1 MSLKQL
7 LKSVWLYS
15 WVLIIPLII
24 FASLMDLLLLG
35 GIRLFLSLVS
45 NSTIEIPTHF
55 NIPWLKEIGLLH
67 WAILMFV
74 LIAVRYLFTVLR
86 VRSEERFRYGLESQL
101 RLWWI
106 RMVKNMH
113 PIQFH
118 KPETDSILHN
128 ANQSVSTIAR
138 ACKLVTQS
146 MQAVSQLLFFL
157 PVLFYLSWQLTFLL
171 LFIFTPI
178 ILYLQKI
185 YKNAGKGADEYNQYS
200 GEYDVNIWRWVAIRK
215 YWNNHSERSKYLHMI
230 FEKIRN
236 LKKSLTVMG
245 VRDVT
250 IIQNIET
257 LSILIMSIVLVACA
271 SLIKIGAMEPFQI
284 VLFCAA
290 LIICYKPLKECSQ
303 LFSNLKD
310 LKIAY
315 MGLNHLE
322 SMKISLKFFKEKD
335 EESIGIEDLSFKY
348 SEDSPWV
355 FQSLSNLIKLNR
367 PVVLQGVNGSGKTTL
382 LRILSGLEIP
392 QSGDVYMPPRIKQ
405 GSFYFSQRLFLPPI
419 HWLEEAINEK
429 KWSPTI
435 QNFFDVLGLEQLL
448 KKEGHSN
455 GEMQRIG
462 FAWAIASGAPFLFLD
477 EPFAYI
483 SQDLK
488 EPIFKAFWNATTE
501 TDQWWMMASHELPPA
516 AYQGRINYWKLETL
530 Q

>member
-7 LKSVWLYS
+7 LRNVWLYG
-15 WVLIIPLII
+15 WVLIVPLVIL
-24 FASLMDLLLLG
+24 ASFTDLLLLG
-35 GIRLFLSLVS
+35 GIRIFLSLVS
-45 NSTIEIPTHF
+45 DSLKIPVYFT
-55 NIPWLKEIGLLH
+55 WLENVGILH
-67 WAILMFV
+67 WAILMLV
-74 LIAVRYLFTVLR
+74 LIAIRYLFIVLR
-86 VRSEERFRYGLESQL
+86 MRSEERLCYGLESHL

-106 RMVKNMH
+106 RTVKNLH
-113 PIQFH
+113 PFQFH

-128 ANQSVSTIAR
+128 ANLSISTIPR

-146 MQAVSQLLFFL
+146 IQAVSQLLFFI
-157 PVLFYLSWQLTFLL
+157 PVLFLLSWQLTLLL
-171 LFIFTPI
+171 LFVFTPI

-185 YKNAGKGADEYNQYS
+185 FKNADKGADEYNRLS
-200 GEYDVNIWRWVAIRK
+200 GEYDTNIWRWVAIRK
-215 YWNNHSERSKYLHMI
+215 YWNNQVELSKYLSLI
-230 FEKIRN
+230 FGKIRN
-236 LKKSLTVMG
+236 LKKSLIAMG

-257 LSILIMSIVLVACA
+257 LSILIMSIVLATCA
-271 SLIKIGAMEPFQI
+271 GLIKIGVMEPFQI

-315 MGLNHLE
+315 IGLRSLE
-322 SMKISLKFFKEKD
+322 SMNRSVNFFEEKD
-335 EESIGIEDLSFKY
+335 EGCIDIENVTFKY
-348 SEDSPWV
+348 RDDSPWV
-355 FQSLSNLIKLNR
+355 FQSLSNVIKLNR

-392 QSGDVYMPPRIKQ
+392 QSGSIFMPPKIKE

-419 HWLEEAINEK
+419 SWLEQAINEK
-429 KWSPTI
+429 KWSVTI
-435 QNFFDVLGLEQLL
+435 QNFFDVLGLENLL
-448 KKEGHSN
+448 KKNGHSN
-455 GEMQRIG
+455 GETQRIG
-462 FAWAIASGAPFLFLD
+462 FAWAVVSNAPFLFLD

-488 EPIFKAFWNATTE
+488 EPIFKAFWKATTE
-501 TDQWWMMASHELPPA
+501 TDQWSMMASHELPPA
-516 AYQGRINYWKLETL
+516 AYQERINYWKLETF

>member
-24 FASLMDLLLLG
+24 LSSFTDLLLLG

-45 NSTIEIPTHF
+45 DSIKIPIHF
-55 NIPWLKEIGLLH
+55 TWLEKVGILH
-67 WAILMFV
+67 WIILMFV
-74 LIAVRYLFTVLR
+74 LIAMRYLFIVLR
-86 VRSEERFRYGLESQL
+86 ARSEERFRYGLESHL

-106 RMVKNMH
+106 RTVKNLH
-113 PIQFH
+113 PSQFH
-118 KPETDSILHN
+118 KSETDSILHN
-128 ANQSVSTIAR
+128 ANQSISTISR

-146 MQAVSQLLFFL
+146 MQAISQLLFFL
-157 PVLFYLSWQLTFLL
+157 PILFLFSWQLTLLL

-178 ILYLQKI
+178 VLYLQKI
-185 YKNAGKGADEYNQYS
+185 FKNADKGADEYNRYS
-200 GEYDVNIWRWVAIRK
+200 GEYDVNIWQWVAIRK
-215 YWNNHSERSKYLHMI
+215 YWNNNAELSKYSSLVV
-230 FEKIRN
+230 EKIRN
-236 LKKSLTVMG
+236 LKKSLTEMG

-257 LSILIMSIVLVACA
+257 ISILIMSIVLAACA
-271 SLIKIGAMEPFQI
+271 GLIKIGAMEPFQI
-284 VLFCAA
+284 ILFCAA

-315 MGLNHLE
+315 IGLNNLE
-322 SMKISLKFFKEKD
+322 SMKPFLKFFKEKD
-335 EESIGIEDLSFKY
+335 EECISLEDVSFKY
-348 SEDSPWV
+348 RDDSPWV
-355 FQSLSNLIKLNR
+355 FQSLNNVIKLNR
-367 PVVLQGVNGSGKTTL
+367 PIILQGVNGSGKTTL

-392 QSGDVYMPPRIKQ
+392 QDGSIYMPPKIKD

-419 HWLEEAINEK
+419 SWLEQTVNEK
-429 KWSPTI
+429 KWSATI
-435 QNFFDVLGLEQLL
+435 QNFFDVLGLETLL
-448 KKEGHSN
+448 KKDGHSN

-462 FAWAIASGAPFLFLD
+462 FAWAIVSGAPFLFLD

-483 SQDLK
+483 SRDLK

-516 AYQGRINYWKLETL
+516 TYQERINYWKLESF

>member
-24 FASLMDLLLLG
+24 LASLMDLFLLG

-45 NSTIEIPTHF
+45 DSIEIPVHF
-55 NIPWLKEIGLLH
+55 DIHWLKDITLLH

-74 LIAVRYLFTVLR
+74 LIVVRYLFTVLR
-86 VRSEERFRYGLESQL
+86 VRSEERFRCRLESHL
-101 RLWWI
+101 RSWWI
-106 RMVKNMH
+106 RMVKKLH

-118 KPETDSILHN
+118 KSETDGILHN
-128 ANQSVSTIAR
+128 ANQSIPIISR
-138 ACKLVTQS
+138 SCKLVTQS
-146 MQAVSQLLFFL
+146 IQAVTQLLFFL
-157 PVLFYLSWQLTFLL
+157 PVLFYLSWQLTVLL
-171 LFIFTPI
+171 LFFFTPI
-178 ILYLQKI
+178 VLYFQKI
-185 YKNAGKGADEYNQYS
+185 YKNAGRGADEYNQYS

-215 YWNNHSERSKYLHMI
+215 YWNNHTERSKYLHAI
-230 FEKIRN
+230 LEKSRN
-236 LKKSLTVMG
+236 LESSLTVMS

-257 LSILIMSIVLVACA
+257 ISILVMSIVLVACA
-271 SLIKIGAMEPFQI
+271 GFIKMGAMEPFQI
-284 VLFCAA
+284 ILFCAA
-290 LIICYKPLKECSQ
+290 LIISYKPLKECSQ

-315 MGLNHLE
+315 IGLNHLE
-322 SMKISLKFFKEKD
+322 SMKVSSDFFKEKD
-335 EESIGIEDLSFKY
+335 EESISIEELNFKY
-348 SEDSPWV
+348 GDDSPWV
-355 FQSLSNLIKLNR
+355 FQSLSNVIKLNR

-392 QSGDVYMPPRIKQ
+392 QSGNIYMPSKIKQ

-419 HWLEEAINEK
+419 RWLEESLNEK
-429 KWSPTI
+429 KWSSTI

-462 FAWAIASGAPFLFLD
+462 FAWAIVSGAPFLFLD

-501 TDQWWMMASHELPPA
+501 TDQWWMMASHELPPTT
-516 AYQGRINYWKLETL
+516 YKERINYWKLETL

>member
-1 MSLKQL
+1 MSLKKL
-7 LKSVWLYS
+7 FKNVWLYS
-15 WVLIIPLII
+15 LVLIIPLII
-24 FASLMDLLLLG
+24 LASLMDLLMLG

-45 NSTIEIPTHF
+45 DSIKIPIHF
-55 NIPWLKEIGLLH
+55 TWLENVGILH
-67 WAILMFV
+67 WAILMLV
-74 LIAVRYLFTVLR
+74 LIAMRYLFTVLR
-86 VRSEERFRYGLESQL
+86 VRSEERFRYGLESHL

-106 RMVKNMH
+106 RMVKSLH
-113 PIQFH
+113 PFQFH

-128 ANQSVSTIAR
+128 ANQSISTISR

-157 PVLFYLSWQLTFLL
+157 PVLFLLSWQLTLLL
-171 LFIFTPI
+171 LFVFTPI

-185 YKNAGKGADEYNQYS
+185 FKNADKGAAEYNRYS

-215 YWNNHSERSKYLHMI
+215 YWNNQAELSKYLSLI
-230 FEKIRN
+230 TEKIHN
-236 LKKSLTVMG
+236 LKRSLIEMG

-257 LSILIMSIVLVACA
+257 LSILIMSIVLATCA
-271 SLIKIGAMEPFQI
+271 GLIKIGAMEPFQI
-284 VLFCAA
+284 ILFCAA

-315 MGLNHLE
+315 SGLNSLE
-322 SMKISLKFFKEKD
+322 SMKFSLKFFEEKD
-335 EESIGIEDLSFKY
+335 EECISIENINFKY
-348 SEDSPWV
+348 RNDSPWV
-355 FQSLSNLIKLNR
+355 FQSLSNIIKLNR
-367 PVVLQGVNGSGKTTL
+367 PIILQGVNGSGKTTL

-392 QSGDVYMPPRIKQ
+392 QDGIIYMPPRIKD

-419 HWLEEAINEK
+419 SWLEQAINEK
-429 KWSPTI
+429 QWSATI
-435 QNFFDVLGLEQLL
+435 QSFFDVLGLENLL
-448 KKEGHSN
+448 KKDGHSN
-455 GEMQRIG
+455 GEIQRIG
-462 FAWAIASGAPFLFLD
+462 FAWAVVSGAPFLFLD

-516 AYQGRINYWKLETL
+516 AYQGRISYWKLETF
-530 Q
+530 

>member
-24 FASLMDLLLLG
+24 LASLMDLLLLG

-45 NSTIEIPTHF
+45 DSIEIPIHF
-55 NIPWLKEIGLLH
+55 NFAWLKEIGLLH
-67 WAILMFV
+67 WAIMMFV

-86 VRSEERFRYGLESQL
+86 VRSEERFRYGLESHL

-118 KPETDSILHN
+118 KSETDSILHN
-128 ANQSVSTIAR
+128 ANQSVSTISR
-138 ACKLVTQS
+138 ACKLITQS
-146 MQAVSQLLFFL
+146 MQAVAQLLFFL
-157 PVLFYLSWQLTFLL
+157 PVLFILSWQLTFLL
-171 LFIFTPI
+171 LFVFTPI

-185 YKNAGKGADEYNQYS
+185 YKNAGRGADEYNQYS

-215 YWNNHSERSKYLHMI
+215 YWNNHTERSKYLHLI

-257 LSILIMSIVLVACA
+257 LSIFIMCIVLVACA
-271 SLIKIGAMEPFQI
+271 GLIKIGVMEPFQI
-284 VLFCAA
+284 ILFCAA

-303 LFSNLKD
+303 LFSSLKD

-315 MGLNHLE
+315 IGLNHLE
-322 SMKISLKFFKEKD
+322 SMKTSLKFFKEK
-335 EESIGIEDLSFKY
+335 EEECISIDNLNFKY
-348 SEDSPWV
+348 GDNSPWV
-355 FQSLSNLIKLNR
+355 FKSLNNVIKLNR
-367 PVVLQGVNGSGKTTL
+367 PIVLQGVNGSGKTTL

-392 QSGDVYMPPRIKQ
+392 QSGNIYMPPRIKH

-419 HWLEEAINEK
+419 PWLEEAINEK
-429 KWSPTI
+429 KWSATI
-435 QNFFDVLGLEQLL
+435 QNFFDVLGLENLL

-462 FAWAIASGAPFLFLD
+462 IAWAVVSGAPFLFLD

-516 AYQGRINYWKLETL
+516 AYQERVNYWKFETV

>member
-24 FASLMDLLLLG
+24 LASFTDLLLLG

-45 NSTIEIPTHF
+45 DSIKIPIHF
-55 NIPWLKEIGLLH
+55 TWLENVGILH
-67 WAILMFV
+67 WAILMLV
-74 LIAVRYLFTVLR
+74 LIAMRYLFTVLR
-86 VRSEERFRYGLESQL
+86 VRSEERFRYGLESHL

-106 RMVKNMH
+106 RMVKNLH
-113 PIQFH
+113 PFQFH
-118 KPETDSILHN
+118 KQETDSILNN
-128 ANQSVSTIAR
+128 ANQSISTISR

-157 PVLFYLSWQLTFLL
+157 PVLFLLSWQLTLLL
-171 LFIFTPI
+171 LFVFTPI

-185 YKNAGKGADEYNQYS
+185 FKNADKGADEYNRYS
-200 GEYDVNIWRWVAIRK
+200 GEYDVNIWQWVAIRK
-215 YWNNHSERSKYLHMI
+215 YWNNHAELSKYLSLI
-230 FEKIRN
+230 LEKIRN
-236 LKKSLTVMG
+236 LKKSLTDMG

-257 LSILIMSIVLVACA
+257 LSILIMSIVMAACA
-271 SLIKIGAMEPFQI
+271 GLIKMGAMEPFQI
-284 VLFCAA
+284 ILFCAA

-315 MGLNHLE
+315 IGLNNLE
-322 SMKISLKFFKEKD
+322 SMKTSLKFFKEKD
-335 EESIGIEDLSFKY
+335 EEYISMENVSFKY
-348 SEDSPWV
+348 RDDSPWV
-355 FQSLSNLIKLNR
+355 FQSLSNAIKLNR
-367 PVVLQGVNGSGKTTL
+367 PVMLQGINGSGKTTL

-392 QSGDVYMPPRIKQ
+392 QDGSIYMPPKIKE

-419 HWLEEAINEK
+419 SWLEQAINEK
-429 KWSPTI
+429 KWSATI
-435 QNFFDVLGLEQLL
+435 QNFFDVLGLESLL
-448 KKEGHSN
+448 KKDGHSN

-462 FAWAIASGAPFLFLD
+462 FAWAVVSGAPFLFLD

-483 SQDLK
+483 SRDLK

-516 AYQGRINYWKLETL
+516 VYQERINYWKLETL

>member
-24 FASLMDLLLLG
+24 LASLMDLLLLG

-45 NSTIEIPTHF
+45 DSIKIPVHF
-55 NIPWLKEIGLLH
+55 TWLKNIGILH
-67 WAILMFV
+67 WIILMLV
-74 LIAVRYLFTVLR
+74 LIALRYLFIVLR
-86 VRSEERFRYGLESQL
+86 ARSEERFRYGLESHL

-113 PIQFH
+113 PFQFH

-128 ANQSVSTIAR
+128 ANQSISTISR

-146 MQAVSQLLFFL
+146 MQAVAQLLFFL
-157 PVLFYLSWQLTFLL
+157 PVLFLFSWQLTLLL
-171 LFIFTPI
+171 LFVFTPI
-178 ILYLQKI
+178 VLYLQKI
-185 YKNAGKGADEYNQYS
+185 IKNADKGADEYNRYS
-200 GEYDVNIWRWVAIRK
+200 GEYDVNIWRWVALRK
-215 YWNNHSERSKYLHMI
+215 YWNNQAELSKYVSLIM
-230 FEKIRN
+230 EKIRN
-236 LKKSLTVMG
+236 LKKSLTDMG

-257 LSILIMSIVLVACA
+257 LSILIMSIILAACA
-271 SLIKIGAMEPFQI
+271 GLIKMGAMEPFQI
-284 VLFCAA
+284 ILFCAA

-315 MGLNHLE
+315 IGLNHLE
-322 SMKISLKFFKEKD
+322 SMNISSQFFKEKD
-335 EESIGIEDLSFKY
+335 EECITIENLDFKY
-348 SEDSPWV
+348 IEDSPWV
-355 FQSLSNLIKLNR
+355 FKSLSNVIKLNR
-367 PVVLQGVNGSGKTTL
+367 PVMLQGVNGSGKTTL
-382 LRILSGLEIP
+382 LRIFSGLEIP
-392 QSGDVYMPPRIKQ
+392 QEGNVYMPPKIKN

-419 HWLEEAINEK
+419 SWLEQIINEK
-429 KWSPTI
+429 KWSATI
-435 QNFFDVLGLEQLL
+435 QNFFDVLGLESLL
-448 KKEGHSN
+448 KKNGHSN

-462 FAWAIASGAPFLFLD
+462 FAWAVVSGAPFLFLD

-516 AYQGRINYWKLETL
+516 IYKERINYWKLETF
-530 Q
+530 